1 MRAVNLLPK
10 KETRERR
17 KAPNPA
23 ALGGVVAAVVVTAV
37 MCVWFLTASAKV
49 SERQAELDNIRSELA
64 ATPVPKPRD
73 TRGDGLQA
81 EKSARLAA
89 VAGALGTRVPW
100 DRVLRQISLV
110 TPEDVWLTSLTA
122 SAPATGAGAAAAP
135 ATPTAGAGAFSING
149 RTYSHDAVAR
159 LLSRL
164 SLVPDLHAVKL
175 EKSTLTRV
183 SGNDI
188 VDFTIAANVRGKEA
202 S

>member
-23 ALGGVVAAVVVTAV
+23 ALAGVVGAVVVTAA

-64 ATPVPKPRD
+64 ATPAPKPRD

-81 EKSARLAA
+81 EKSARLAV
-89 VAGALGTRVPW
+89 VASALGTRVPW

-110 TPEDVWLTSLTA
+110 TPEDVWLTSLSA
-122 SAPATGAGAAAAP
+122 SAPATGDAAAAAP
-135 ATPTAGAGAFSING
+135 ATPSAGAGAFSING

-164 SLVPDLHAVKL
+164 SLVPDLRAVKL

-188 VDFTIAANVRGKEA
+188 VDFTIAANVRGKDA